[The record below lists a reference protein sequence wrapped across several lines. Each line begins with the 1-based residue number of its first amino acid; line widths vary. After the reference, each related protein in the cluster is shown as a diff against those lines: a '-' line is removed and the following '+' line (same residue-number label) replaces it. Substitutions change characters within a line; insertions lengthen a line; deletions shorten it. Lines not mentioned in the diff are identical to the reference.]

1 MTERARLAERAY
13 DRVSELRQA
22 ERVLAENQEEAA

>member
-1 MTERARLAERAY
+1 MGAVAERAY